1 MALIK
6 KQLTEKQLAA
16 NRENQKL
23 CNGPVVDERRERVR
37 AALRRYGYNVQ
48 AEEIAMRA
56 LGEDPAD
63 FQELLEA
70 LWEEWNP
77 VGSLPEG
84 VVIRLARVMWLAN
97 RSDRAQEGA
106 ALRRA
111 QSADHGRDN
120 RLHARMMRLKMTV
133 ETLRSLSRSVAVWHY
148 VTTREDLDVMKKLHQ
163 EGVAG
168 EMGEIAMDLFYQLQ
182 DPDTDKDGVSDE
194 EKYRGAVNSFR
205 SIFGLEEIKEPVSML
220 SPTGERMVIRREGW
234 EEAHGSP
241 DDEEGEDS
249 DKDDRYPKIAEEDWK
264 PRERARKLLR
274 NILSRQA
281 EACEAQRR
289 ALLKESLAD
298 PSPYELAAEIAPS
311 HADALPMRRT
321 QDANMREV
329 RRLINLLLRIK
340 RYERQMEALGKKA
353 ALQDV
358 PEMKGVSSL
367 ESECPK
373 DLSHSNE
380 NS

>member
-1 MALIK
+1 MSLVK
-6 KQLTEKQLAA
+6 KSNMTEKQVAA

-23 CNGPVVDERRERVR
+23 CNAPVADERREGIR
-37 AALRRYGYNVQ
+37 AALRRFGYNAQ
-48 AEEIAMRA
+48 AEEVAMRA

-63 FQELLEA
+63 FRELLEA
-70 LWEEWNP
+70 FWGEWNP
-77 VGSLPEG
+77 VGSLQEG

-97 RSDRAQEGA
+97 RSDRSQEGA

-111 QSADHGRDN
+111 QSAGRGRDN

-133 ETLRSLSRSVAVWHY
+133 ETLRSLARSVAVWHY
-148 VTTREDLDVMKKLHQ
+148 VTPREDLNVMKKLHQ

-182 DPDTDKDGVSDE
+182 DPDTDKDGVSTE

-220 SPTGERMVIRREGW
+220 SPTGERMVIRPEGA
-234 EEAHGSP
+234 EEAGSP
-241 DDEEGEDS
+241 DDEEGGES
-249 DKDDRYPKIAEEDWK
+249 EKDDRYPKITEEDWIA
-264 PRERARKLLR
+264 RERARKLLR

-281 EACEAQRR
+281 EACEAQRK
-289 ALLKESLAD
+289 ALLQESLAG
-298 PSPYELAAEIAPS
+298 PSPYEYAAEIAPS
-311 HADALPMRRT
+311 HADALLMRRT

-340 RYERQMEALGKKA
+340 RYERQMQALEKTA
-353 ALQDV
+353 PLHDV
-358 PEMKGVSSL
+358 SETKGVSSL
-367 ESECPK
+367 VSECQKP
-373 DLSHSNE
+373 LSHSNE
-380 NS
+380 GS

>member
-111 QSADHGRDN
+111 QSAGHGRDN

-133 ETLRSLSRSVAVWHY
+133 ETLRSLARSVACWHY
-148 VTTREDLDVMKKLHQ
+148 VTTLDDLEVMKKLHQ
-163 EGVAG
+163 QGVMT
-168 EMGEIAMDLFYQLQ
+168 EMGEIALDLFYHLQ
-182 DPDTDKDGVSDE
+182 IPGTDEDGVSEDE
-194 EKYRGAVNSFR
+194 KARGVVDSIR
-205 SIFGLEEIKEPVSML
+205 SIFGIGPMEPPVAML
-220 SPTGERMVIRREGW
+220 TPAGETMVIRPEDSQ
-234 EEAHGSP
+234 EAGPP
-241 DDEEGEDS
+241 DDEEGEES
-249 DKDDRYPKIAEEDWK
+249 DKDDRYPTISQEDW
-264 PRERARKLLR
+264 PARERARKLLR

-289 ALLKESLAD
+289 ALLKESLAG

-311 HADALPMRRT
+311 HADALLMRRT

-340 RYERQMEALGKKA
+340 RYERQMEALGEKA
-353 ALQDV
+353 ALQDI